1 MTAEKNVCTN
11 CKINMLSVRG
21 QWHGVEFK
29 ACKNVKIALTYIYIY
44 IYVGFGFGGCLC
56 VLICLCIFTPELRD
70 EAQQFGQ

>member
-29 ACKNVKIALTYIYIY
+29 ACKYVKIALTYIYIY
-44 IYVGFGFGGCLC
+44 VCFGFGGCLC